1 MEKIKGKIGIV
12 AKTGGI
18 KLEGNDRWFN
28 PNIEVRNIITP
39 EIRGRF
45 IELTIDDFGKIKDI
59 TFLDEDHVETNEE
72 YDEKKQTYWDR
83 REQVVVRQ
91 NALRHATKIALAELE
106 YKKENIDVNVLTE
119 TVKKIAENL
128 ENWILRK

>member
-28 PNIEVRNIITP
+28 PNP
-39 EIRGRF
+39 ETRDKISTDIRGKVV
-45 IELTIDDFGKIKDI
+45 ELTIDDFGKIANIEFFDDNPLHI
-59 TFLDEDHVETNEE
+59 TEERIED
-72 YDEKKQTYWDR
+72 KQAYWDR

-91 NALRHATKIALAELE
+91 NALRHATKIALAILE
-106 YKKENIDVNVLTE
+106 QKNEVVDANTLTE
-119 TVKKIAENL
+119 AVKKIAEDL